1 MKSGVDTSG
10 SRAAA
15 GYGRGADRG
24 AAAERGQRGYGNA
37 SAHGFGRCD
46 LVTVP
51 ARQGLEAVDILRRGG
66 ADRRPGGTGG
76 TGGAGTGGVGP
87 VLHDG
92 GCDTIGFLVPA
103 GTAER
108 WDLPG
113 SACIRTPAPDSR
125 PATGSDAPPVAGTGW
140 LVPPEAAADVT
151 DPAALRAALGEAGR
165 LIEAVD
171 RCR

>member
-1 MKSGVDTSG
+1 MKSGVDTKG
-10 SRAAA
+10 SRTAA
-15 GYGRGADRG
+15 GRGRGADRG
-24 AAAERGQRGYGNA
+24 AAKERGQYGHGNA
-37 SAHGFGRCD
+37 SARGFGRCD

-51 ARQGLEAVDILRRGG
+51 AREGLEAVDILRRGG
-66 ADRRPGGTGG
+66 AGRPAG
-76 TGGAGTGGVGP
+76 GGAAGDGGVGP

-103 GTAER
+103 GTADR

-113 SACIRTPAPDSR
+113 SSCTRTPAPDPR
-125 PATGSDAPPVAGTGW
+125 PATGADAPPVAGTGW

-165 LIEAVD
+165 VIAAVD

>member
-1 MKSGVDTSG
+1 MLKSGVDTSG

-15 GYGRGADRG
+15 GHGRGTDRG
-24 AAAERGQRGYGNA
+24 GAKERGKPGHGNA

-66 ADRRPGGTGG
+66 GRRAGGTGAAD
-76 TGGAGTGGVGP
+76 TGGIGP

-113 SACIRTPAPDSR
+113 SACTRTVAPDPRR
-125 PATGSDAPPVAGTGW
+125 PREPTPRPWPVRAGW
-140 LVPPEAAADVT
+140 CRRRSAADVT

-165 LIEAVD
+165 LIEVVD